1 MRDEDDFQS
10 CPIRQ
15 FTENTV
21 FTAAVN
27 MASMAAELRTTH
39 VLLGSYNILLR
50 LRYSRDSTGK
60 AASGSS

>member
-1 MRDEDDFQS
+1 MIFS
-10 CPIRQ
+10 PAQ

-50 LRYSRDSTGK
+50 LRYSRESTGK
-60 AASGSS
+60 APSGS

>member
-1 MRDEDDFQS
+1 MIFS
-10 CPIRQ
+10 PAQ

-27 MASMAAELRTTH
+27 MASMASMAAELRTTH

-50 LRYSRDSTGK
+50 LRYSRESTGK
-60 AASGSS
+60 APSGS